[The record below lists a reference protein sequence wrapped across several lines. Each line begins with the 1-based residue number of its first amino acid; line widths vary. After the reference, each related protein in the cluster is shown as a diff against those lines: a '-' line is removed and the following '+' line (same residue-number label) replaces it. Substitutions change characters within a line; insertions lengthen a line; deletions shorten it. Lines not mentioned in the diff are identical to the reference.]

1 MSKDKEFNIKINGL
15 KEGVEDV
22 KNLKSSLDGSKKSME
37 DQNKTVGDYSKAIR
51 EASKEIKAIQGQMLG
66 LEKGSK
72 QWQEL
77 AKKAG
82 DYKDRID
89 DIREATK
96 RYASDTKVLDDVI
109 NLTQSATAAFTLA
122 KGAMSAFGV
131 ETEGAVEAIQKLQ
144 GAMAII
150 QSLQTLQNTLKG
162 SSATATLLN
171 GAMKALTLGIQGTT
185 VASKALK
192 VALMGIGIG
201 LIISLV
207 ATLVA
212 NWEDLVGWLQKTF
225 PFLNNLQQKF
235 VGLGK
240 AIVNWVTNPIV
251 TLGKVLQKVFS
262 GDFEGALE
270 EAKKGI
276 INQFKGTL
284 DAYSKGYQEA
294 MTAKAIEEENKRTE
308 YAYKMLQAKAGA
320 DAKYSKEGIALQKK
334 IFAQRKAMAKGNAE
348 ELQQIALDEANYY
361 RECQEYKNKV
371 AKQAADE
378 RKRQEKEAAAAAK
391 EAARL
396 AKEKAKEEE
405 EARKKAEKEEQER
418 IKNLNDARKD
428 GANAEIAY
436 QKAVLNER
444 KRVVSESISE
454 QEKEEKQ
461 LNSQIDKL
469 KQIANNENLSKKT
482 RKQASEQLERATARL
497 MRVEEDRKNLLD
509 KEAELE
515 KEIVRLNQQKSE
527 NAVYDQLKEHLGN
540 LKLTKEEMDSI
551 MSMSD
556 DVLKETYKFDDAQ
569 VQHVKNAV
577 MQIKTIKQE
586 AETAIADITN
596 KANGKKSEGSGSSG
610 GSSGGDSG
618 DTATPWEKGDW
629 SEKLNMMVDTAVL
642 PAMDTISMFMDFA
655 IEQTQQELDQITE
668 LHDKAMDKVNDSAD
682 KIRELNSK
690 LKESSLD
697 NRAALQ
703 EQLADEQ
710 LLYAK
715 RLAEEKKLAEEEKKT
730 KNKLAQQEAKAR
742 KVELAT
748 QMVMG
753 ISNTALGITR
763 ALSSFPPP
771 MSFVMAALVGAMGAV
786 QTALIAAQIAKVKP
800 VKYAEGGILSGPSHS
815 EGGIPVGRTNIEVE
829 GGEMV
834 VSKRNTERY
843 KDVLYKINRNDPSVR
858 YLQGNTTKNTSSVLN
873 HIVNR
878 TSNHYVDTKIRK
890 YADGGELNFEAADAS
905 LRANNS
911 TDRLMSA
918 IGGID
923 MHPVVSVVDIAT
935 VQDRLVRVRGLAG
948 R

>member
-15 KEGVEDV
+15 QEGVEGV
-22 KNLKSSLDGSKKSME
+22 KSLKSSLEESKKSME

-51 EASKEIKAIQGQMLG
+51 EASKEIKTIQGQMLG
-66 LEKGSK
+66 LDKGSK

-82 DYKDRID
+82 EYQDRIND
-89 DIREATK
+89 AREAT
-96 RYASDTKVLDDVI
+96 RRWASDTKQLDDAI
-109 NLTQSATAAFTLA
+109 NIGKSLTSVYTLA
-122 KGAMSAFGV
+122 QGAMSAFGM
-131 ETEGAVEAIQKLQ
+131 ETDGAVEAIQKLQ

-162 SSATATLLN
+162 SSATATLFTKSMNL
-171 GAMKALTLGIQGTT
+171 LT
-185 VASKALK
+185 VAMGKGSAASKVLRGALL
-192 VALMGIGIG
+192 AIPLM

-207 ATLVA
+207 TELVLH
-212 NWEDLVGWLQKTF
+212 WEEVVGWFEKTF
-225 PFLNNLQQKF
+225 PFLNNLTQKF
-235 VGLGK
+235 AGLGK
-240 AIVNWVTNPIV
+240 AIVNFVTNPIV

-262 GDFEGALE
+262 GDFAGALE
-270 EAKKGI
+270 EAKKGV

-284 DAYSKGYQEA
+284 DEYSKGYQEA
-294 MTAKAIEEENKRTE
+294 MTAKAIEEENKRAE

-348 ELQQIALDEANYY
+348 ELNQIALDEANYY

-378 RKRQEKEAAAAAK
+378 RKRREKEAAAAAK
-391 EAARL
+391 EAERL
-396 AKEKAKEEE
+396 AKQKAKEEE

-418 IKNLNDARKD
+418 IKNLSDARKE
-428 GANAEIAY
+428 GANAEIEY

-444 KRVVSESISE
+444 KRVVNESISA
-454 QEKEEKQ
+454 QEKEEQQ
-461 LNSQIDKL
+461 LEKQIDKL
-469 KQIANNENLSKKT
+469 KQIANNENLTKKT

-497 MRVEEDRKNLLD
+497 MRVEEERKNLLD

-515 KEIVRLNQQKSE
+515 KQIVRLNQQKSE

-540 LKLTKEEMDSI
+540 LKLTKEEMDKM

-556 DVLKETYKFDDAQ
+556 EALKETYKFDDAQ
-569 VQHVKNAV
+569 VQHVRNAIL
-577 MQIKTIKQE
+577 QIKTIKQA
-586 AETAIADITN
+586 AETAIEEVAT
-596 KANGKKSEGSGSSG
+596 KTKKKQEEGNNNSSG
-610 GSSGGDSG
+610 GTSNGGGKDKKQS
-618 DTATPWEKGDW
+618 WEDLGIG
-629 SEKLNMMVDTAVL
+629 EKIGLLTDTAVL

-668 LHDKAMDKVNDSAD
+668 LHDKAMEKVEDSAD
-682 KIRELNSK
+682 KIKELNAK

-742 KVELAT
+742 KIELAT

-753 ISNTALGITR
+753 IANTAQGVTK
-763 ALSSFPPP
+763 ALATYAPPL
-771 MSFVMAALVGAMGAV
+771 STVMAAAVGAIGAV

-834 VSKRNTERY
+834 VSKKNTERY

-858 YLQGNTTKNTSSVLN
+858 YLQGSRGT
-873 HIVNR
+873 
-878 TSNHYVDTKIRK
+878 YVDTKIRK

-923 MHPVVSVVDIAT
+923 MHPVVAVKDIWR
-935 VQDRLVRVRGLAG
+935 VEDRLVRVMGLSG
-948 R
+948 REGR

>member
-15 KEGVEDV
+15 KESVEDV
-22 KNLKSSLDGSKKSME
+22 KNLKGSLDNSKKSME
-37 DQNKTVGDYSKAIR
+37 DQNKTVTDYSKAIR
-51 EASKEIKAIQGQMLG
+51 EASKEIKAMQGEMIG
-66 LEKGSK
+66 LDKGSK
-72 QWQEL
+72 RWKEL
-77 AKKAG
+77 AKAAG
-82 DYKDRID
+82 EAQDRIND
-89 DIREATK
+89 AREAT
-96 RYASDTKVLDDVI
+96 RRWASDTKQLDDVI
-109 NLTQSATAAFTLA
+109 NLAKSATAAFTLA
-122 KGAMSAFGV
+122 KGAMSAFGL

-144 GAMAII
+144 GAMAVI

-162 SSATATLLN
+162 SSATATLFN

-185 VASKALK
+185 VATKALRI
-192 VALMGIGIG
+192 ALMSIGIGI
-201 LIISLV
+201 IISLV
-207 ATLVA
+207 ATLIA

-262 GDFEGALE
+262 GDFSGALE

-334 IFAQRKAMAKGNAE
+334 IFAQRKQMAKGNAE

-378 RKRQEKEAAAAAK
+378 RKRQEREAAAAAK

-418 IKNLNDARKD
+418 IKNLNDARKE
-428 GANAEIAY
+428 GANAEIEY

-444 KRVVSESISE
+444 KRVVNESISD
-454 QEKEEKQ
+454 QEKEEKL

-469 KQIANNENLSKKT
+469 KQIANNEKLSKKT
-482 RKQASEQLERATARL
+482 RREASEQLERATAKL

-515 KEIVRLNQQKSE
+515 KQIVRLNQQKSE
-527 NAVYDQLKEHLGN
+527 NAVFDQLKEHLGN
-540 LKLTKEEMDSI
+540 LKLTKEELQNM
-551 MSMSD
+551 MNMSD
-556 DVLKETYKFDDAQ
+556 EALQKTYGFDDAQ

-577 MQIKTIKQE
+577 MQIKTIKQT

-596 KANGKKSEGSGSSG
+596 KAKGKKSEGSGSNGGSG
-610 GSSGGDSG
+610 GGGSDSG
-618 DTATPWEKGDW
+618 ATPWEDADW
-629 SEKLNMMVDTAVL
+629 AGKLNMIVDTAVL

-682 KIRELNSK
+682 KIRELNAK
-690 LKESSLD
+690 LKESSVD

-771 MSFVMAALVGAMGAV
+771 MSFVMAGIVGAMGAI

-843 KDVLYKINRNDPSVR
+843 RDVLYKINRNDPSVR
-858 YLQGNTTKNTSSVLN
+858 YLQGSRGT
-873 HIVNR
+873 
-878 TSNHYVDTKIRK
+878 YVDTKIRK

-923 MHPVVSVVDIAT
+923 MHPVVSVVDIAS

>member
-15 KEGVEDV
+15 KESVEDV
-22 KNLKSSLDGSKKSME
+22 KNLKGSLDESKKSME
-37 DQNKTVGDYSKAIR
+37 EQISTVGDYSNAMKEMRKRI
-51 EASKEIKAIQGQMLG
+51 KEIEGQMLG

-72 QWQEL
+72 EWNRLSKEL
-77 AKKAG
+77 G
-82 DYKDRID
+82 DCLDKIQ
-89 DIREATK
+89 DIREAG
-96 RYASDTKVLDDVI
+96 RRMASDTKGLDDVI
-109 NLTQSATAAFTLA
+109 NLAKSATAAFTLA

-150 QSLQTLQNTLKG
+150 QSLQTLQNALKG

-171 GAMKALTLGIQGTT
+171 KAMKALTLGIKGTT
-185 VASKALK
+185 TVTKGLKYALAS
-192 VALMGIGIG
+192 IGIG
-201 LIISLV
+201 LVISLV
-207 ATLVA
+207 ATLITH
-212 NWEDLVGWLQKTF
+212 WEDLVGWLEKTF
-225 PFLNNLQQKF
+225 PILSNLQEKL
-235 VGLGK
+235 VGIGN
-240 AIVNWVTNPIV
+240 AIVNFVTNPTI
-251 TLGKVLQKVFS
+251 TFAKILKKVFS

-276 INQFKGTL
+276 ERQFKGTV

-294 MTAKAIEEENKRTE
+294 MTKKAIEQENERTE
-308 YAYKMLQAKAGA
+308 YTYKMLQAKAGA
-320 DAKYSKEGIALQKK
+320 EAKYSKEGIALQKK
-334 IFAQRKAMAKGNAE
+334 IFAQRKQLAEGNKK

-361 RECQEYKNKV
+361 RECQEYKNRI

-378 RKRQEKEAAAAAK
+378 RKRREKEAAAAAK
-391 EAARL
+391 EAERL
-396 AKEKAKEEE
+396 AKQKAKEEE

-418 IKNLNDARKD
+418 IKNLSDARKE
-428 GANAEIAY
+428 GANAEIEY

-444 KRVVSESISE
+444 KRVVNESISA
-454 QEKEEKQ
+454 QEKEEQQ
-461 LNSQIDKL
+461 LEKQIDKL
-469 KQIANNENLSKKT
+469 KQIANNENLTKKT

-497 MRVEEDRKNLLD
+497 MRVEEERKNLLD

-515 KEIVRLNQQKSE
+515 KQIVRLNQQKSE
-527 NAVYDQLKEHLGN
+527 NEAYEQLKEHLGN
-540 LKLTKEEMDSI
+540 LKLTKEEMQSM

-556 DVLKETYKFDDAQ
+556 EVLKETYKFDDAQ

-610 GSSGGDSG
+610 GGGDSG
-618 DTATPWEKGDW
+618 DTATPWEKAGW
-629 SEKLNMMVDTAVL
+629 AEKLNMIAETAVL

-655 IEQTQQELDQITE
+655 IEETQQELDQITE
-668 LHDKAMDKVNDSAD
+668 LHDKAMEKVEDSAD
-682 KIRELNSK
+682 KIKELNAK

-715 RLAEEKKLAEEEKKT
+715 RLAEEKKLAEEEKNT

-742 KVELAT
+742 KIELAT

-763 ALSSFPPP
+763 ALASFPPP
-771 MSFVMAALVGAMGAV
+771 FSFIMAGLVGAMGAV

-800 VKYAEGGILSGPSHS
+800 VKYAEGGILSGPTHS

-858 YLQGNTTKNTSSVLN
+858 YLQGSRGT
-873 HIVNR
+873 
-878 TSNHYVDTKIRK
+878 YVDTKIRK
-890 YADGGELNFEAADAS
+890 FADGGELNFEAADAS

-923 MHPVVSVVDIAT
+923 MHPVVSVVDIAR
-935 VQDRLVRVRGLAG
+935 VEDRLVRVRGLAG

>member
-15 KEGVEDV
+15 KESVEDV
-22 KNLKSSLDGSKKSME
+22 KNLKGSLDESNKSME
-37 DQNKTVGDYSKAIR
+37 EQISTVGDYSNAMKEMRKRI
-51 EASKEIKAIQGQMLG
+51 KEIEGQMLG

-72 QWQEL
+72 EWNRLSKEL
-77 AKKAG
+77 GDCLDKIQDIKEAG
-82 DYKDRID
+82 R
-89 DIREATK
+89 RM
-96 RYASDTKVLDDVI
+96 ASDTKGLDDVI
-109 NLTQSATAAFTLA
+109 NLAKSATAAFTLA

-150 QSLQTLQNTLKG
+150 QSLQTLQNALKG

-171 GAMKALTLGIQGTT
+171 KTMKALTLGIKGTT
-185 VASKALK
+185 TVTKGLKYALAS
-192 VALMGIGIG
+192 IGIG
-201 LIISLV
+201 LIITLV

-212 NWEDLVGWLQKTF
+212 NWEDLVGWFQKTF
-225 PFLNNLQQKF
+225 PILNNLTEKIQG
-235 VGLGK
+235 VGQ
-240 AIVNWVTNPIV
+240 AIKTFLIGYPR
-251 TLGKVLQKVFS
+251 LAADVLKKLFAGQFQ
-262 GDFEGALE
+262 
-270 EAKKGI
+270 EAIDTAKNGWENLWKSMGES
-276 INQFKGTL
+276 
-284 DAYSKGYQEA
+284 YSKGYQEA
-294 MTAKAIEEENKRTE
+294 MTAKAIEQENKRTE

-334 IFAQRKAMAKGNAE
+334 IFAQRKVMAKGNAE
-348 ELQQIALDEANYY
+348 ELNQIALDEANYY

-371 AKQAADE
+371 AKQSADE

-391 EAARL
+391 EAERL
-396 AKEKAKEEE
+396 AKQKAKEEE

-418 IKNLNDARKD
+418 IKNLSDARKE
-428 GANAEIAY
+428 GANAEIEY

-444 KRVVSESISE
+444 KRVVNESISA
-454 QEKEEKQ
+454 QEKEEQQ
-461 LNSQIDKL
+461 LEKQIDKL
-469 KQIANNENLSKKT
+469 KQIANNENLTKKT

-497 MRVEEDRKNLLD
+497 MRVEEERKNLLD

-515 KEIVRLNQQKSE
+515 KQIVRLNQQKSE
-527 NAVYDQLKEHLGN
+527 NEAYEQLKEHLGN
-540 LKLTKEEMDSI
+540 LKLTKEEMDNI

-596 KANGKKSEGSGSSG
+596 KFNGKKSESSGSGSG
-610 GSSGGDSG
+610 GDGGGDSG
-618 DTATPWEKGDW
+618 DTATPWEKANW
-629 SEKLNMMVDTAVL
+629 AEKLNMIAETAIL

-655 IEQTQQELDQITE
+655 IEETQQELDQISE
-668 LHDKAMDKVNDSAD
+668 LHDKAMEKVEDSAD
-682 KIRELNSK
+682 KIKELNAK

-703 EQLADEQ
+703 QQLADEQ

-715 RLAEEKKLAEEEKKT
+715 RLAEEKKLAEEEKNT

-771 MSFVMAALVGAMGAV
+771 LSFIMAGLVGAMGAV

-858 YLQGNTTKNTSSVLN
+858 YLQGSRGT
-873 HIVNR
+873 
-878 TSNHYVDTKIRK
+878 YVDTKIRK
-890 YADGGELNFEAADAS
+890 FADGGELNFEAADAS